1 MYKRQILGCAE
12 HRAWAAELAD
22 KCVTLVKDREGLLPL
37 SPAKTPRVKLI
48 AVTNEK
54 VEPGD
59 VLPEVK
65 LLRQLLEREGF
76 QVSYFKDSAYPG
88 AGLSLADYR
97 KAVSYTHLDVYKRQL
112 LPSSS
117 RISRLRA
124 RLTPFSRSLS
134 RRVNGIPSCCA
145 ISLQAK

>member
-1 MYKRQILGCAE
+1 MTRILALKASLGLHCKQPLVPPASALDILGCAE

-54 VEPGD
+54 MEPGD

-76 QVSYFKDSAYPG
+76 QVS
-88 AGLSLADYR
+88 
-97 KAVSYTHLDVYKRQL
+97 
-112 LPSSS
+112 
-117 RISRLRA
+117 
-124 RLTPFSRSLS
+124 
-134 RRVNGIPSCCA
+134 
-145 ISLQAK
+145 